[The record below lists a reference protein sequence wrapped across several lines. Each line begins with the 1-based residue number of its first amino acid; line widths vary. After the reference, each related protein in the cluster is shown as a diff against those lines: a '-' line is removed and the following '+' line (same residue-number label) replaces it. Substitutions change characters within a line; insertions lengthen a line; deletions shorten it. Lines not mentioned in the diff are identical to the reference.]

1 MGNKTKK
8 STIKFK
14 QNRLKDVIGDRKRTK
29 QRKLLHDKTKDER
42 KAKSIGRLVL
52 TMAGSLLRS

>member
-8 STIKFK
+8 ATIKFK

-29 QRKLLHDKTKDER
+29 QRKSLHDKSKDER
-42 KAKSIGRLVL
+42 KAKSIGSSWLNR
-52 TMAGSLLRS
+52 